1 MVSAIQSPLPYFIK
15 PHTTFLKI
23 LDRTSLD
30 PVPDRPLA
38 FSLVSVEGV
47 NGCLLPADPIDTL
60 SGADA
65 AILCMSRGWATEF
78 YFLLAGTFSSSA
90 QARKTYSPVPF
101 IGFM

>member
-1 MVSAIQSPLPYFIK
+1 MA
-15 PHTTFLKI
+15 
-23 LDRTSLD
+23 
-30 PVPDRPLA
+30 DRPLA
-38 FSLVSVEGV
+38 FSLVSIVGV

-60 SGADA
+60 SGA
-65 AILCMSRGWATEF
+65 AILCTSRGWATEF

>member
-60 SGADA
+60 SGA
-65 AILCMSRGWATEF
+65 AILCTSRGT
-78 YFLLAGTFSSSA
+78 L
-90 QARKTYSPVPF
+90 QNF
-101 IGFM
+101 IFF